1 VSKKLFQPRGW
12 QARCVP
18 REVPQ
23 TQGLSAKRG
32 ELSADRETQ
41 GRLLCCTNIHAM
53 HARAIA
59 AHEAQRGRA
68 TVHMARQSLPPPVA
82 GMGVAGSVQGIGE
95 SDSSQWMM
103 WIRLAVNNKFLG
115 WPRVG
120 CLTHQASD
128 ATPPRRSAVRF
139 TESSEIGQAG
149 AAESESEAAR
159 LDADDETPW
168 QNASQ
173 EPSAACS

>member
-53 HARAIA
+53 HARTIA

-120 CLTHQASD
+120 CLTHQATRRD
-128 ATPPRRSAVRF
+128 ASSSLGRPFYRIVRNRAGRGRRER
-139 TESSEIGQAG
+139 ERGRQI
-149 AAESESEAAR
+149 R
-159 LDADDETPW
+159 
-168 QNASQ
+168 
-173 EPSAACS
+173 C